1 MASVL
6 RMASALPKPWF
17 RRMWQL
23 QQHVQLHLGLRSEDN
38 QPPLV
43 LLQGSAVAAVAVGVA
58 AGLL

>member
-1 MASVL
+1 
-6 RMASALPKPWF
+6 
-17 RRMWQL
+17 MWQL

-43 LLQGSAVAAVAVGVA
+43 LLQGPAVAAVAVGVA